1 MKYELCF
8 TCVSTDG
15 ERETMNYNVWFSY
28 DPDQYGN
35 GTMMICKKKDSRTEY
50 YDIRYNRDYH
60 KNEQMQFILNW
71 VLNTWSGE
79 RGSWRATEVSIKE
92 VADE

>member
-8 TCVSTDG
+8 VCVSTDG
-15 ERETMNYNVWFSY
+15 ERETMTYDVKFSY

-35 GTMMICKKKDSRTEY
+35 GTMMICKKYGGRTEY

-60 KNEQMQFILNW
+60 KDRPMQFILDW
-71 VLNTWSGE
+71 VLCTWSGE

-92 VADE
+92 MPDE